1 MFLYNTEFSRPEM
14 LDILFGLVLIII
26 GSIFLAACFVDNE
39 AAKRET
45 ANTKQTDKPE

>member
-1 MFLYNTEFSRPEM
+1 MM
-14 LDILFGLVLIII
+14 LDILFGIALIII

-45 ANTKQTDKPE
+45 DTRNKPTNKNAIT